1 MPASAPASIKAEV
14 HSVVYHNPDNG
25 YAVVRVRAKDEPGII
40 TVVGCLGQLQPGE
53 FLEMEGEWKTHPKFG
68 RQMEVSNFKQTYPA
82 TENGVVRFLK
92 SSLKG
97 VGEKTAEALVK
108 RFGVAVLDILDTDPD
123 RLREVKTITKKRLA
137 DMVESWRTQREVK
150 SLIVFLH
157 SHEVPPTYAAR
168 IFKLYGAQ
176 SEEKL
181 RANPYELAY
190 LIRGIGFRTAD
201 NMALKLGFAEDA
213 PERIEAALGYALIMQ
228 GERGGHMYCPEE
240 DLLKECSRMLGVDNR
255 DLLEEGLATLERKKR
270 VHIEDLPEQNV
281 TRAVFLMS
289 NYRAEREIAQ
299 RLFGLVSHPTPV
311 SRAGVKQALPKIES
325 ALGFDLSREQRDAV
339 FEACVN
345 KVFII
350 TGGPGTGK
358 TTITRAI
365 VAALT
370 QLKLKVKLAAPT
382 GRAAKRLSEATGE
395 IAQTLHRLLLYSP
408 ENGFYH
414 CEDQK
419 LSAEVLLIDEVS
431 MLDAQLFLAVLRALP
446 VTCRLVLVG
455 DVNQLPSVGAG
466 NVLSD
471 LLNSGK
477 VPKAVLTHIFRQ
489 AQESSIVVNA
499 HRFNAG
505 LFPVQSEKEP
515 PEADFFWVPQDNPM
529 KVQSAIVEMV
539 CERIPQRYGMNPL
552 RDVQVLTPM
561 HKGEVGTS
569 ALNQLLQ
576 ERLNPRRGAELK
588 RGYTLFRP
596 GDRVLQLR
604 NNYDKEVF
612 NGDLGWVHEVDPEE
626 GSLSVDFDGN
636 LVAFDSTELDDL
648 TLAYAVSVHKSQ
660 GCEYPAVVVPVVTQH
675 YVLLM
680 RNLLYTALTRA
691 RRLAVFIGSEKAL
704 AIGLENVTSGA
715 RMTHLAHRIRQIFSS
730 NSLIL

>member
-1 MPASAPASIKAEV
+1 MTASIKAEV
-14 HSVVYHNPDNG
+14 QSVVYHNPDNG
-25 YAVVRVRAKDEPGII
+25 YAVVRVRAKDEPGVV
-40 TVVGCLGQLQPGE
+40 TVVGCLGQLTPGE
-53 FLEMEGEWKTHPKFG
+53 FLEIEGEWKTHPKFG
-68 RQMEVSNFKQTYPA
+68 RQLEAKNFKQTYPA
-82 TENGVVRFLK
+82 TVNGVVRFLK

-97 VGEKTAEALVK
+97 VGEKTAEALVQ

-123 RLREVKTITKKRLA
+123 RLLEIKGITKKRLEG
-137 DMVESWRTQREVK
+137 MVESWRSQREVK

-168 IFKLYGAQ
+168 IFKIFGAQ

-201 NMALKLGFAEDA
+201 NMALKLGFEPDS

-228 GERGGHMYCPEE
+228 GERGGHMFCPAET
-240 DLLKECSRMLGVDNR
+240 LLKQCARMIGVDNT
-255 DLLEEGLATLERKKR
+255 DLLEEGLETLERKKR
-270 VHIEDLPEQNV
+270 VHMENLPELNV
-281 TRAVFLMS
+281 ERAVFLMA

-299 RLFGLVSHPTPV
+299 RLYGLISHPTPV
-311 SRAGVKQALPKIES
+311 SSAAVKRALPKIES
-325 ALGFDLSREQRDAV
+325 ALGFDLSSEQRDAV
-339 FEACVN
+339 FQACVN

-365 VAALT
+365 VAALS

-382 GRAAKRLSEATGE
+382 GRAAKRLSDATGE
-395 IAQTLHRLLLYSP
+395 PAQTLHRLLLYSP
-408 ENGFYH
+408 EHGFYH

-419 LSAEVLLIDEVS
+419 LTAEVLLIDEVS

-446 VTCRLVLVG
+446 VTCRLILVG

-466 NVLSD
+466 NVLAD
-471 LLNSGK
+471 LLHSGR

-505 LFPVQSEKEP
+505 QFPVNSGKEP
-515 PEADFFWVPQDNPM
+515 PEADFYWVPQEDPM
-529 KVQSAIVEMV
+529 RVQHAILETV
-539 CERIPQRYGMNPL
+539 CERIPERYGLDPV

-561 HKGEVGTS
+561 HKGEVGTT

-576 ERLNPRRGAELK
+576 ERLNPRAGRPELK
-588 RGYTLFRP
+588 RGYATFRP

-604 NNYDKEVF
+604 NNYDKDVF
-612 NGDLGWVHEVDPEE
+612 NGDLGWVREVDPEE
-626 GSLSVDFDGN
+626 GTLTVDFDGN
-636 LVAFDSTELDDL
+636 LVAFDATELEDL

-691 RRLAVFIGSEKAL
+691 RKLAVFIGSEKAL
-704 AIGLENVTSGA
+704 DIGLKNVTSGA
-715 RMTHLAHRIRQIFSS
+715 RMTYLAERIRQIFSS
-730 NSLIL
+730 NLLH

>member
-1 MPASAPASIKAEV
+1 MAASIKAEV
-14 HSVVYHNPDNG
+14 QSVVYHNPDNG
-25 YAVVRVRAKDEPGII
+25 YAVARVRAKDEPGII

-53 FLEMEGEWKTHPKFG
+53 FLEIEGEWKNHPKFG
-68 RQMEVSNFKQTYPA
+68 RQLEASSFKQTYPA
-82 TENGVVRFLK
+82 TEHGVVRFLK

-108 RFGVAVLDILDTDPD
+108 EFGVAVLDILDTDPE
-123 RLREVKTITKKRLA
+123 RLRAVRGITKKRL
-137 DMVESWRTQREVK
+137 DGMVESWRSQREVK

-157 SHEVPPTYAAR
+157 SHEVPPTYASR

-181 RANPYELAY
+181 RQNPYELAY

-201 NMALKLGFAEDA
+201 VMALKLGFAFDA
-213 PERIEAALGYALIMQ
+213 PERIEAALGYVLISQ
-228 GERGGHMYCPEE
+228 GDRGGHMFCPEA
-240 DLLKECSRMLGVDNR
+240 DLFRECARMLGIDNLT
-255 DLLEEGLATLERKKR
+255 LLEEGLESLERKKR
-270 VHIEDLPEQNV
+270 VHIEDLPEQGV
-281 TRAVFLMS
+281 ERAVFLMS
-289 NYRAEREIAQ
+289 NYRAEREISQ
-299 RLFGLVSHPTPV
+299 RLFGLVSHPSPV
-311 SRAGVKQALPKIES
+311 SRSKVRQALPKIEA
-325 ALGFDLSREQRDAV
+325 ALGFDLSREQREAV
-339 FEACVN
+339 FEACIN

-395 IAQTLHRLLLYSP
+395 QAQTLHRLLLYSP
-408 ENGFYH
+408 EHGFYH

-419 LSAEVLLIDEVS
+419 LQAEVLLVDEVS
-431 MLDAQLFLAVLRALP
+431 MLDAGLFLALLRALP
-446 VTCRLVLVG
+446 VTCRLILVG

-466 NVLSD
+466 NVLAD
-471 LLNSGK
+471 LINSGK

-489 AQESSIVVNA
+489 AQESAIVINA

-505 LFPVQSEKEP
+505 KFPVASQKEP
-515 PEADFFWVPQDNPM
+515 PEADFFWIPQDNPQ
-529 KVQSAIVEMV
+529 KVQEMILEMV
-539 CERIPQRYGMNPL
+539 CQRIPERYGLNPV

-576 ERLNPRRGAELK
+576 ERLNPARGQELK
-588 RGYTLFRP
+588 RGYATFRP

-626 GSLSVDFDGN
+626 GTLSVDFDGN
-636 LVAFDSTELDDL
+636 LVAFDATEFEDL

-660 GCEYPAVVVPVVTQH
+660 GCEYPAIVVPVVTQH

-704 AIGLENVTSGA
+704 ATGLSNITSGQ
-715 RMTHLAHRIRQIFSS
+715 RMTHLQHRIRHIFTG
-730 NSLIL
+730 NLLG

>member
-1 MPASAPASIKAEV
+1 MAASIKAEV
-14 HSVVYHNPDNG
+14 QSVVYHNPDNG
-25 YAVVRVRAKDEPGII
+25 YAVARVRAKDEPGVI

-68 RQMEVSNFKQTYPA
+68 RQLEVASFKQTYPA
-82 TENGVVRFLK
+82 TEHGVVRFLK

-108 RFGVAVLDILDTDPD
+108 EFGVSVLDILDTDPD
-123 RLREVKTITKKRLA
+123 RLRTVKGITKKRL
-137 DMVESWRTQREVK
+137 DGMVESWRTQREVK

-157 SHEVPPTYAAR
+157 SHEVPPTYASR

-181 RANPYELAY
+181 RQNPYELAY

-201 NMALKLGFAEDA
+201 AMALKLGFAFDA
-213 PERIEAALGYALIMQ
+213 PERIEAALVYVLISQ
-228 GERGGHMYCPEE
+228 GDRGGHMFCPEA
-240 DLLKECSRMLGVDNR
+240 DLFKECARMLGIDNLT
-255 DLLEEGLATLERKKR
+255 LLEEGLESLERKKR
-270 VHIEDLPEQNV
+270 VHMEDLPEQGV

-289 NYRAEREIAQ
+289 SYRAEREISQ
-299 RLFGLVSHPTPV
+299 RLFGLVSHPSPV
-311 SRAGVKQALPKIES
+311 SRSKVQQALPKIEA
-325 ALGFDLSREQRDAV
+325 ALGFDLSREQREAV

-395 IAQTLHRLLLYSP
+395 QAQTLHRLLLYSP
-408 ENGFYH
+408 EHGFYH

-419 LSAEVLLIDEVS
+419 LQAEVLLVDEVS
-431 MLDAQLFLAVLRALP
+431 MLDAGLFLALLRALP
-446 VTCRLVLVG
+446 VTCRLILVG

-466 NVLSD
+466 NVLAD
-471 LLNSGK
+471 LINSGR

-489 AQESSIVVNA
+489 AQESSIVINA

-505 LFPVQSEKEP
+505 KFPVPSEKEP
-515 PEADFFWVPQDNPM
+515 PEADFFWIPQDNPQ
-529 KVQSAIVEMV
+529 KVQEMILEMV
-539 CERIPQRYGMNPL
+539 CQRIPERYGL
-552 RDVQVLTPM
+552 SAVRDVQVLTPM

-576 ERLNPRRGAELK
+576 ERLNPARGRELK
-588 RGYTLFRP
+588 RGYATFRS

-626 GSLSVDFDGN
+626 GTLSVDFDGN
-636 LVAFDSTELDDL
+636 LVAFDATELEDL

-660 GCEYPAVVVPVVTQH
+660 GCEYPAIVVPVVTQH

-704 AIGLENVTSGA
+704 ATGLSNITSGQ
-715 RMTHLAHRIRQIFSS
+715 RMTHLQHRIRHIFVG
-730 NSLIL
+730 NLLN

>member
-1 MPASAPASIKAEV
+1 MAASIKAEV
-14 HSVVYHNPDNG
+14 QSVVYHNPDNG
-25 YAVVRVRAKDEPGII
+25 YAVARVRAKDEPGVI

-53 FLEMEGEWKTHPKFG
+53 FLEIEGEWKNHPKFG
-68 RQMEVSNFKQTYPA
+68 RQLEASSFKQTYPA
-82 TENGVVRFLK
+82 TEHGVVRFLK

-108 RFGVAVLDILDTDPD
+108 EFGVAVLDILDTDPE
-123 RLREVKTITKKRLA
+123 RLRAVRGITKKRL
-137 DMVESWRTQREVK
+137 DGMVESWRSQREVK

-157 SHEVPPTYAAR
+157 SHEVPPTYASR

-181 RANPYELAY
+181 RQNPYELAY

-201 NMALKLGFAEDA
+201 AMALKLGFAFDA
-213 PERIEAALGYALIMQ
+213 PERIEAALAYVLISQ
-228 GERGGHMYCPEE
+228 GERGGHMFCPEA
-240 DLLKECSRMLGVDNR
+240 DLFRECARMLGIDSLT
-255 DLLEEGLATLERKKR
+255 LLEEGLESLERKKR
-270 VHIEDLPEQNV
+270 VHIEDLPEQGV
-281 TRAVFLMS
+281 ERAVFLMT
-289 NYRAEREIAQ
+289 NYRAEREISQ
-299 RLFGLVSHPTPV
+299 RLFGLVSHPSPV
-311 SRAGVKQALPKIES
+311 SRSKVQQALPKIEA
-325 ALGFDLSREQRDAV
+325 ALGFDLSREQREAV
-339 FEACVN
+339 FEACIN

-370 QLKLKVKLAAPT
+370 QLKLKVRLAAPT

-395 IAQTLHRLLLYSP
+395 QAQTLHRLLLYSP
-408 ENGFYH
+408 EHGFYH

-419 LSAEVLLIDEVS
+419 LQAEVLLVDEVS
-431 MLDAQLFLAVLRALP
+431 MLDAGLFLALLRALP
-446 VTCRLVLVG
+446 VTCRLILVG

-466 NVLSD
+466 NVLAD
-471 LLNSGK
+471 LINSGR

-489 AQESSIVVNA
+489 AQESAIVINA

-505 LFPVQSEKEP
+505 KFPVASDKEP
-515 PEADFFWVPQDNPM
+515 PEADFFWIAQDNPQ
-529 KVQSAIVEMV
+529 KVQEMILEMV
-539 CERIPQRYGMNPL
+539 CQRIPERYGLNAV

-576 ERLNPRRGAELK
+576 ERLNPARGRELK
-588 RGYTLFRP
+588 RGYATFRP

-626 GSLSVDFDGN
+626 GTLSVDFDGN
-636 LVAFDSTELDDL
+636 LVAFDATELEDL

-660 GCEYPAVVVPVVTQH
+660 GCEYPAIVVPVVTQH

-704 AIGLENVTSGA
+704 ATGLSNITSGQ
-715 RMTHLAHRIRQIFSS
+715 RMTHLQHRIRHIFAGNLLS
-730 NSLIL
+730 

>member
-1 MPASAPASIKAEV
+1 MAASIKAEV
-14 HSVVYHNPDNG
+14 QSVVYHNPDNG
-25 YAVVRVRAKDEPGII
+25 YAVARVRAKDEPGII

-53 FLEMEGEWKTHPKFG
+53 FLEIEGEWKNHPKFG
-68 RQMEVSNFKQTYPA
+68 RQLEASSFKQTYPA
-82 TENGVVRFLK
+82 TEHGVVRFLK

-108 RFGVAVLDILDTDPD
+108 EFGVAVLDILDTDPE
-123 RLREVKTITKKRLA
+123 RLRAVRGITKKRL
-137 DMVESWRTQREVK
+137 DGMVESWRSQREVK

-157 SHEVPPTYAAR
+157 SHEVPPTYASR

-181 RANPYELAY
+181 RQNPYELAY

-201 NMALKLGFAEDA
+201 VMALKLGFAFDA
-213 PERIEAALGYALIMQ
+213 PERIEAALGYVLISQ
-228 GERGGHMYCPEE
+228 GDRGGHMFCPEA
-240 DLLKECSRMLGVDNR
+240 DLFRECARMLGIDNLT
-255 DLLEEGLATLERKKR
+255 LLEEGLESLERKKR
-270 VHIEDLPEQNV
+270 VHIEDLPEQGV
-281 TRAVFLMS
+281 ERAVFLMS
-289 NYRAEREIAQ
+289 NYRAEREISQ
-299 RLFGLVSHPTPV
+299 RLFGLVSHPSPV
-311 SRAGVKQALPKIES
+311 SRSKVRQALPKIEA
-325 ALGFDLSREQRDAV
+325 ALGFDLSREQREAV
-339 FEACVN
+339 FEACIN

-395 IAQTLHRLLLYSP
+395 QAQTLHRLLLYSP
-408 ENGFYH
+408 EHGFYH

-419 LSAEVLLIDEVS
+419 LQAEVLLVDEVS
-431 MLDAQLFLAVLRALP
+431 MLDAGLFLALLRALP
-446 VTCRLVLVG
+446 VTCRLILVG

-466 NVLSD
+466 NVLAD
-471 LLNSGK
+471 LINSGK

-489 AQESSIVVNA
+489 AQESAIVINA

-505 LFPVQSEKEP
+505 KFPVASDKEP
-515 PEADFFWVPQDNPM
+515 PEADFFWIAQDNPQ
-529 KVQSAIVEMV
+529 KVQEMILEMV
-539 CERIPQRYGMNPL
+539 CQRIPERYGLNPV

-576 ERLNPRRGAELK
+576 ERLNPARGQELK
-588 RGYTLFRP
+588 RGYATFRP

-626 GSLSVDFDGN
+626 GTLSVDFDGN
-636 LVAFDSTELDDL
+636 LVAFDATEFEDL

-660 GCEYPAVVVPVVTQH
+660 GCEYPAIVVPVVTQH

-704 AIGLENVTSGA
+704 ATGLSNITSGQ
-715 RMTHLAHRIRQIFSS
+715 RMTHLQHRIRHIFTG
-730 NSLIL
+730 NLLG

>member
-1 MPASAPASIKAEV
+1 MAASIKAEV
-14 HSVVYHNPDNG
+14 QSVVYHNPDNG
-25 YAVVRVRAKDEPGII
+25 YAVARVRAKDEPGII

-53 FLEMEGEWKTHPKFG
+53 FLEIEGEWKNHPKFG
-68 RQMEVSNFKQTYPA
+68 RQLEASSFKQTYPA
-82 TENGVVRFLK
+82 TEHGVVRFLK

-108 RFGVAVLDILDTDPD
+108 EFGVAVLDILDTDPE
-123 RLREVKTITKKRLA
+123 RLRAVRGITKKRL
-137 DMVESWRTQREVK
+137 DGMVESWRSQREVK

-157 SHEVPPTYAAR
+157 SHEVPPTYASR

-181 RANPYELAY
+181 RQNPYELAY

-201 NMALKLGFAEDA
+201 VMALKLGFAEDA
-213 PERIEAALGYALIMQ
+213 PERIEAALAYVLVSQ
-228 GERGGHMYCPEE
+228 GDRGGHMYCPEA
-240 DLLKECSRMLGVDNR
+240 DLFRDCARMLGIDNMT
-255 DLLEEGLATLERKKR
+255 LLEDGLEALERKKR
-270 VHIEDLPEQNV
+270 VHIEDLPEQGV
-281 TRAVFLMS
+281 TRAVFLMTS
-289 NYRAEREIAQ
+289 YRAEREISQ
-299 RLFGLVSHPTPV
+299 RLFGLVSHPSPV
-311 SRAGVKQALPKIES
+311 SRSKVQQALPKIES
-325 ALGFDLSREQRDAV
+325 ALGFDLSREQREAV

-395 IAQTLHRLLLYSP
+395 QAQTLHRLLLYSP
-408 ENGFYH
+408 EHGFYH

-419 LSAEVLLIDEVS
+419 LTAEVLLVDEVS
-431 MLDAQLFLAVLRALP
+431 MLDAGLFLALLRALP
-446 VTCRLVLVG
+446 VTCRLILVG

-466 NVLSD
+466 NVLAD
-471 LLNSGK
+471 LIGSGNI
-477 VPKAVLTHIFRQ
+477 PKAVLTHIFRQ
-489 AQESSIVVNA
+489 AQESSIVINA

-505 LFPVQSEKEP
+505 KFPVPSEKEP
-515 PEADFFWVPQDNPM
+515 PEADFFWIPQDNPQ
-529 KVQSAIVEMV
+529 KVQEMILEMV
-539 CERIPQRYGMNPL
+539 CQRIPERYSLNPL

-576 ERLNPRRGAELK
+576 ERLNPSRNLELK
-588 RGYTLFRP
+588 RGYATFRP

-604 NNYDKEVF
+604 NNYDKDVF
-612 NGDLGWVHEVDPEE
+612 NGDLGWVHAVDLEE
-626 GSLSVDFDGN
+626 GSLTVDFDGN
-636 LVAFDSTELDDL
+636 LVPIDATELEDL

-660 GCEYPAVVVPVVTQH
+660 GCEYPAIVVPVVTQH

-704 AIGLENVTSGA
+704 ATGLSNITSGQ
-715 RMTHLAHRIRQIFSS
+715 RMTHLKHRIRHIFTG
-730 NSLIL
+730 NILG

>member
-1 MPASAPASIKAEV
+1 MAASIKAEV
-14 HSVVYHNPDNG
+14 QSVVYHNPDNG
-25 YAVVRVRAKDEPGII
+25 YAVARVRAKDEPGII

-68 RQMEVSNFKQTYPA
+68 RQLEVSSFKQTYPA
-82 TENGVVRFLK
+82 TEHGVVRFLK

-108 RFGVAVLDILDTDPD
+108 EFGVAVLDILDTDPE
-123 RLREVKTITKKRLA
+123 RLRKVRGITKKRLEG
-137 DMVESWRTQREVK
+137 MVESWRTQREVK

-157 SHEVPPTYAAR
+157 SHEVPPTYASR

-181 RANPYELAY
+181 RQNPYELAY

-201 NMALKLGFAEDA
+201 AMALKLGFAFDA
-213 PERIEAALGYALIMQ
+213 PERIEAALGYVLISQ
-228 GERGGHMYCPEE
+228 GDRGGHMFCPEA
-240 DLLKECSRMLGVDNR
+240 DLFKECARMLGIDNLT
-255 DLLEEGLATLERKKR
+255 LLEEGLESLERKKR
-270 VHIEDLPEQNV
+270 VHIEDLPEQGV
-281 TRAVFLMS
+281 ERAVFLMS
-289 NYRAEREIAQ
+289 SYRAEREISQ
-299 RLFGLVSHPTPV
+299 RLFGLVSHPSPV
-311 SRAGVKQALPKIES
+311 SRSKVQQALPKIEA
-325 ALGFDLSREQRDAV
+325 ALGFDLSREQREAV
-339 FEACVN
+339 FEACIN

-395 IAQTLHRLLLYSP
+395 QAQTLHRLLLYSP
-408 ENGFYH
+408 EHGFYH

-419 LSAEVLLIDEVS
+419 LQAEVLLVDEVS
-431 MLDAQLFLAVLRALP
+431 MLDAGLFLALLRALP
-446 VTCRLVLVG
+446 VTCRLILVG

-466 NVLSD
+466 NVLAD
-471 LLNSGK
+471 LINSGK

-489 AQESSIVVNA
+489 AQESAIVINA

-505 LFPVQSEKEP
+505 KFPVASEKDP
-515 PEADFFWVPQDNPM
+515 PEADFFWIPQDNPQ
-529 KVQSAIVEMV
+529 KVQEMILEMV
-539 CERIPQRYGMNPL
+539 CQRIPERYGLNPV

-576 ERLNPRRGAELK
+576 ERLNPQRGLELK
-588 RGYTLFRP
+588 RGYATFRP

-612 NGDLGWVHEVDPEE
+612 NGDLGWVYEVDPEE
-626 GSLSVDFDGN
+626 GTLSVDFDGN
-636 LVAFDSTELDDL
+636 LVAFDATELEDL

-660 GCEYPAVVVPVVTQH
+660 GCEYPAIVVPVVTQH

-704 AIGLENVTSGA
+704 ATGLSNITSGQ
-715 RMTHLAHRIRQIFSS
+715 RMTHLQHRIRHIFSG
-730 NSLIL
+730 NLLG

>member
-1 MPASAPASIKAEV
+1 MAASIKAEV
-14 HSVVYHNPDNG
+14 QSVVYHNPDNG
-25 YAVVRVRAKDEPGII
+25 YAVARVRAKDEPGII

-53 FLEMEGEWKTHPKFG
+53 FLEIEGEWKNHPKFG
-68 RQMEVSNFKQTYPA
+68 RQLEASSFKQTYPA
-82 TENGVVRFLK
+82 TEHGVVRFLK

-108 RFGVAVLDILDTDPD
+108 EFGVAVLDILDTDPE
-123 RLREVKTITKKRLA
+123 RLRAVRGITKKRL
-137 DMVESWRTQREVK
+137 DGMVESWRSQREVK

-157 SHEVPPTYAAR
+157 SHEVPPTYASR

-181 RANPYELAY
+181 RQNPYELAY

-201 NMALKLGFAEDA
+201 VMALKLGFAFDA
-213 PERIEAALGYALIMQ
+213 PERIEAALGYVLISQ
-228 GERGGHMYCPEE
+228 GDRGGHMFCPEA
-240 DLLKECSRMLGVDNR
+240 DLFRECARMLGIDNLT
-255 DLLEEGLATLERKKR
+255 LLEEGLESLERKKR
-270 VHIEDLPEQNV
+270 VHIEDLPEQGV
-281 TRAVFLMS
+281 ERAVFLMS
-289 NYRAEREIAQ
+289 NYRAEREISQ
-299 RLFGLVSHPTPV
+299 RLFGLVSHPSPV
-311 SRAGVKQALPKIES
+311 SRSKVRQALPKIEA
-325 ALGFDLSREQRDAV
+325 ALGFDLSREQREAV
-339 FEACVN
+339 FEACIN

-395 IAQTLHRLLLYSP
+395 QAQTLHRLLLYSP
-408 ENGFYH
+408 EHGFYH

-419 LSAEVLLIDEVS
+419 LHAEVLLVDEVS
-431 MLDAQLFLAVLRALP
+431 MLDAGLFLALLRALP
-446 VTCRLVLVG
+446 VTCRLILVG

-466 NVLSD
+466 NVLAD
-471 LLNSGK
+471 LLGSGR

-489 AQESSIVVNA
+489 AQESAIVINA

-505 LFPVQSEKEP
+505 KFPVASDKEP
-515 PEADFFWVPQDNPM
+515 PEADFFWIAQDNPQ
-529 KVQSAIVEMV
+529 KVQEMILEMV
-539 CERIPQRYGMNPL
+539 CQRIPERYGLNPV

-576 ERLNPRRGAELK
+576 ERLNPARGQELK
-588 RGYTLFRP
+588 RGYATFRP

-626 GSLSVDFDGN
+626 GTLSVDFDGN
-636 LVAFDSTELDDL
+636 LVAFDATEFEDL

-660 GCEYPAVVVPVVTQH
+660 GCEYPAIVVPVVTQH

-704 AIGLENVTSGA
+704 ATGLSNITSGQ
-715 RMTHLAHRIRQIFSS
+715 RMTHLQHRIRHIFTG
-730 NSLIL
+730 NLLG

>member
-1 MPASAPASIKAEV
+1 MAASIKAEV
-14 HSVVYHNPDNG
+14 QSVVYHNPDNG
-25 YAVVRVRAKDEPGII
+25 YAVARVRAKDEPGII

-53 FLEMEGEWKTHPKFG
+53 FLEIEGEWKNHPKFG
-68 RQMEVSNFKQTYPA
+68 RQLEASSFKQTYPA
-82 TENGVVRFLK
+82 TEHGVVRFLK

-108 RFGVAVLDILDTDPD
+108 EFGVAVLDILDTDPE
-123 RLREVKTITKKRLA
+123 RLRAVRGITKKRL
-137 DMVESWRTQREVK
+137 DGMVESWRSQREVK

-157 SHEVPPTYAAR
+157 SHEVPPTYASR

-181 RANPYELAY
+181 RQNPYELAY

-201 NMALKLGFAEDA
+201 AMALKLGFAEDA
-213 PERIEAALGYALIMQ
+213 PERIEAALAYVLVSQ
-228 GERGGHMYCPEE
+228 GDRGGHMYCPEA
-240 DLLKECSRMLGVDNR
+240 DLFRDCARMLGIDNMT
-255 DLLEEGLATLERKKR
+255 LLEDGLEALERKKR
-270 VHIEDLPEQNV
+270 VHIEDLPEQGV
-281 TRAVFLMS
+281 TRAVFLMTS
-289 NYRAEREIAQ
+289 YRAEREISQ
-299 RLFGLVSHPTPV
+299 RLFGLVSHPSPV
-311 SRAGVKQALPKIES
+311 SRSKVQQALPKIES
-325 ALGFDLSREQRDAV
+325 ALGFDLSREQREAV

-395 IAQTLHRLLLYSP
+395 QAQTLHRLLLYSP
-408 ENGFYH
+408 EHGFYH

-419 LSAEVLLIDEVS
+419 LTAEVLLVDEVS
-431 MLDAQLFLAVLRALP
+431 MLDAGLFLALLRALP
-446 VTCRLVLVG
+446 VTCRLILVG

-466 NVLSD
+466 NVLAD
-471 LLNSGK
+471 LIGSGNI
-477 VPKAVLTHIFRQ
+477 PKAVLTHIFRQ
-489 AQESSIVVNA
+489 AQESSIVINA

-505 LFPVQSEKEP
+505 KFPVPSEKEP
-515 PEADFFWVPQDNPM
+515 PEADFFWIPQDNPQ
-529 KVQSAIVEMV
+529 KVQEMILEMV
-539 CERIPQRYGMNPL
+539 CQRIPERYSLNPL

-576 ERLNPRRGAELK
+576 ERLNPSRNLELK
-588 RGYTLFRP
+588 RGYATFRP

-604 NNYDKEVF
+604 NNYDKDVF
-612 NGDLGWVHEVDPEE
+612 NGDLGWVHAVDLEE
-626 GSLSVDFDGN
+626 GSLTVDFDGN
-636 LVAFDSTELDDL
+636 LVPIDATELEDL

-660 GCEYPAVVVPVVTQH
+660 GCEYPAIVVPVVTQH

-704 AIGLENVTSGA
+704 ATGLSNITSGQ
-715 RMTHLAHRIRQIFSS
+715 RMTHLKHRIRHIFTG
-730 NSLIL
+730 NILG

>member
-1 MPASAPASIKAEV
+1 VPAVIKAEV
-14 HSVVYHNPDNG
+14 QSVVYHNPDNG
-25 YAVVRVRAKDEPGII
+25 YAVVRVRAKDEPGIV
-40 TVVGCLGQLQPGE
+40 TVVGCLGQLTPGE
-53 FLEMEGEWKTHPKFG
+53 FLEITGEWKTHPKFG
-68 RQMEVSNFKQTYPA
+68 RQMEASSFKQTYPA
-82 TENGVVRFLK
+82 TEHGVVRFLK

-97 VGEKTAEALVK
+97 VGDKTAEALVK
-108 RFGVAVLDILDTDPD
+108 EFGVAVLDILDSDPD
-123 RLREVKTITKKRLA
+123 RLRKVKGVTKKRLEG
-137 DMVESWRTQREVK
+137 MLESWRTQREVK

-168 IFKLYGAQ
+168 IFKIFGAQ

-181 RANPYELAY
+181 RENPYELAY

-201 NMALKLGFAEDA
+201 NMALKLGFASDA
-213 PERIEAALGYALIMQ
+213 PQRIEAALGYVLITQ
-228 GERGGHMYCPEE
+228 GERGGHLFYPAE
-240 DLLKECSRMLGVDNR
+240 DLLRECGRMLGIDNR
-255 DLLEEGLATLERKKR
+255 ELLEEGLEALERKKR
-270 VHIEDLPEQNV
+270 IHVEDLPEQGV
-281 TRAVFLMS
+281 VRAVFLMAS
-289 NYRAEREIAQ
+289 YRAEREIAQ

-311 SRAGVKQALPKIES
+311 SRAAVKQALPAIES

-370 QLKLKVKLAAPT
+370 RLKLKVKLAAPT

-395 IAQTLHRLLLYSP
+395 QAQTLHRLLLYSP
-408 ENGFYH
+408 EHGFYH

-419 LSAEVLLIDEVS
+419 LQAEVLVVDEVS

-446 VTCRLVLVG
+446 ATCRLILVG

-466 NVLSD
+466 NVLAD
-471 LLNSGK
+471 LIGSGRI
-477 VPKAVLTHIFRQ
+477 PKAVLSHIFRQ

-505 LFPVQSEKEP
+505 QFPVASTKEP
-515 PEADFFWVPQDNPM
+515 PEADFFWVPQEQPL
-529 KVQSAIVEMV
+529 KVQQAIVEMV
-539 CERIPQRYGMNPL
+539 CQRIPERYGLNPM

-576 ERLNPRRGAELK
+576 ERLNPRRGPEIK
-588 RGYTLFRP
+588 RGYCVFRP

-612 NGDLGWVHEVDPEE
+612 NGDLGWVDEVDQEE
-626 GSLSVDFDGN
+626 GALTVDFDGN
-636 LVAFDSTELDDL
+636 LVAFDSTELEDL

-691 RRLAVFIGSEKAL
+691 RKLAVFIGSEKAL

-715 RMTHLAHRIRQIFSS
+715 RMTHLRHRVRAIFEGG
-730 NSLIL
+730 LLA

>member
-1 MPASAPASIKAEV
+1 MAASIKAEV
-14 HSVVYHNPDNG
+14 QSVVYHNPDNG
-25 YAVVRVRAKDEPGII
+25 YAVARVRAKDEPGVI

-53 FLEMEGEWKTHPKFG
+53 FLEIEGEWKNHPKFG
-68 RQMEVSNFKQTYPA
+68 RQLEASSFKQTYPA
-82 TENGVVRFLK
+82 TEHGVVRFLK

-108 RFGVAVLDILDTDPD
+108 EFGVAVLDILDTDPE
-123 RLREVKTITKKRLA
+123 RLRAVRGITKKRL
-137 DMVESWRTQREVK
+137 DGMVESWRSQREVK

-157 SHEVPPTYAAR
+157 SHEVPPTYASR

-181 RANPYELAY
+181 RQNPYELAY

-201 NMALKLGFAEDA
+201 AMALKLGFAFDA
-213 PERIEAALGYALIMQ
+213 PERIEAALAYVLISQ
-228 GERGGHMYCPEE
+228 GDRGGHMFCPEA
-240 DLLKECSRMLGVDNR
+240 DLFRECARMLGIDSLT
-255 DLLEEGLATLERKKR
+255 LLEEGLEALERKKR
-270 VHIEDLPEQNV
+270 VHIEDLPEQGV
-281 TRAVFLMS
+281 ERAVFLMT
-289 NYRAEREIAQ
+289 NYRAEREISQ
-299 RLFGLVSHPTPV
+299 RLFGLVSHPSPV
-311 SRAGVKQALPKIES
+311 SRSKVQQALPKIEA
-325 ALGFDLSREQRDAV
+325 ALGFDLSREQREAV
-339 FEACVN
+339 FEACIN

-370 QLKLKVKLAAPT
+370 QLKLKVRLAAPT

-395 IAQTLHRLLLYSP
+395 QAQTLHRLLLYSP
-408 ENGFYH
+408 EHGFYH

-419 LSAEVLLIDEVS
+419 LSAEVLLVDEVS
-431 MLDAQLFLAVLRALP
+431 MLDAGLFLALLRALP
-446 VTCRLVLVG
+446 VTCRLILVG

-466 NVLSD
+466 NVLAD
-471 LLNSGK
+471 LINSGK

-489 AQESSIVVNA
+489 AQESAIVINA

-505 LFPVQSEKEP
+505 KFPVASDKEP
-515 PEADFFWVPQDNPM
+515 PEADFFWIAQDNPQ
-529 KVQSAIVEMV
+529 KVQEMILEMV
-539 CERIPQRYGMNPL
+539 CQRIPERYGLNAV

-576 ERLNPRRGAELK
+576 ERLNPARGRELK
-588 RGYTLFRP
+588 RGYATFRP

-626 GSLSVDFDGN
+626 GTLSVDFDGN
-636 LVAFDSTELDDL
+636 LVAFDATELEDL

-660 GCEYPAVVVPVVTQH
+660 GCEYPAIVVPVVTQH

-704 AIGLENVTSGA
+704 ATGLSNITSGQ
-715 RMTHLAHRIRQIFSS
+715 RMTHLQHRIRHIFAG
-730 NSLIL
+730 NLLG

>member
-1 MPASAPASIKAEV
+1 MAASIKAEV
-14 HSVVYHNPDNG
+14 QSVVYHNPDNG
-25 YAVVRVRAKDEPGII
+25 YAVARVRAKDEPGII

-53 FLEMEGEWKTHPKFG
+53 FLEIEGEWKNHPKFG
-68 RQMEVSNFKQTYPA
+68 RQLEASSFKQTYPA
-82 TENGVVRFLK
+82 TEHGVVRFLK

-108 RFGVAVLDILDTDPD
+108 EFGVAVLDILDTDPE
-123 RLREVKTITKKRLA
+123 RLRAVRGITQKRLEG
-137 DMVESWRTQREVK
+137 MVESWRSQREVK

-157 SHEVPPTYAAR
+157 SHEVPPTYASR

-181 RANPYELAY
+181 RQNPYELAY

-201 NMALKLGFAEDA
+201 AMALKLGFAEDA
-213 PERIEAALGYALIMQ
+213 PERIEAALAYVLVSQ
-228 GERGGHMYCPEE
+228 GDRGGHMYCPEA
-240 DLLKECSRMLGVDNR
+240 DLFRDCARMLGIDNMT
-255 DLLEEGLATLERKKR
+255 LLEEGLEALERKKR
-270 VHIEDLPEQNV
+270 VHIEDLPEQGV
-281 TRAVFLMS
+281 TRAVFLMTS
-289 NYRAEREIAQ
+289 YRAEREISQ
-299 RLFGLVSHPTPV
+299 RLFGLVSHPSPV
-311 SRAGVKQALPKIES
+311 SRSKVQQALPKIES
-325 ALGFDLSREQRDAV
+325 ALGFDLSREQREAV

-395 IAQTLHRLLLYSP
+395 QAQTLHRLLLYSP

-419 LSAEVLLIDEVS
+419 LTAEVLLVDEVS
-431 MLDAQLFLAVLRALP
+431 MLDAGLFLALLRALP
-446 VTCRLVLVG
+446 VTCRLILVG

-466 NVLSD
+466 NVLAD
-471 LLNSGK
+471 LIGSGNI
-477 VPKAVLTHIFRQ
+477 PKAVLTHIFRQ
-489 AQESSIVVNA
+489 AQESSIVINA

-505 LFPVQSEKEP
+505 KFPVPSEKEP
-515 PEADFFWVPQDNPM
+515 PEADFFWIPQDNPQ
-529 KVQSAIVEMV
+529 KVQEMILEMV
-539 CERIPQRYGMNPL
+539 CQRIPERYGLNPL

-576 ERLNPRRGAELK
+576 ERLNPSRNMELK
-588 RGYTLFRP
+588 RGYATFRP

-604 NNYDKEVF
+604 NNYDKDVF
-612 NGDLGWVHEVDPEE
+612 NGDLGWVHDVDLEE
-626 GSLSVDFDGN
+626 GSLTVDFDGN
-636 LVAFDSTELDDL
+636 LVPIDATELEDL

-660 GCEYPAVVVPVVTQH
+660 GCEYPAIVVPVVTQH

-704 AIGLENVTSGA
+704 ATGLSNITSGQ
-715 RMTHLAHRIRQIFSS
+715 RMTHLKHRIRHIF
-730 NSLIL
+730 NGNLLG

>member
-1 MPASAPASIKAEV
+1 MSASIKAEV

-25 YAVVRVRAKDEPGII
+25 YAVVRVRAKDEPGIL
-40 TVVGCLGQLQPGE
+40 TVVGCLGQVQPGE
-53 FLEMEGEWKTHPKFG
+53 FLEIEGEWKTHPKFG
-68 RQMEVSNFKQTYPA
+68 RQMEATSFKQTYPA
-82 TENGVVRFLK
+82 TANGVVRFLK

-97 VGEKTAEALVK
+97 VGEKTAEALVNH
-108 RFGVAVLDILDTDPD
+108 FGVAVLDILDTDPD
-123 RLREVKTITKKRLA
+123 RLRKVKGITKKRLEG
-137 DMVESWRTQREVK
+137 MVESWRSQREVK

-157 SHEVPPTYAAR
+157 SHDVPPTYASR

-190 LIRGIGFRTAD
+190 LIRGVGFRTAD
-201 NMALKLGFAEDA
+201 NMALKLGFEPDA
-213 PERIEAALGYALIMQ
+213 PERVEAALGYVLIMQ
-228 GERGGHMYCPEE
+228 GERGGHMFCPEE
-240 DLLKECSRMLGVDNR
+240 ALFKECARMLGVDNR
-255 DLLEEGLATLERKKR
+255 TLLEEGLEALERKKR
-270 VHIEDLPEQNV
+270 VHVEDLPEQNV
-281 TRAVFLMS
+281 TRAVFLMT

-299 RLFGLVSHPTPV
+299 RLFGLVSHPAPV

-395 IAQTLHRLLLYSP
+395 PAQTLHRLLLYSP
-408 ENGFYH
+408 EHGFYH

-419 LSAEVLLIDEVS
+419 LSAEVLLVDEVS
-431 MLDAQLFLAVLRALP
+431 MLDAGLFLAVLRALP
-446 VTCRLVLVG
+446 VTCRLILVG

-466 NVLSD
+466 NVLAD
-471 LLNSGK
+471 LINSGK

-505 LFPVQSEKEP
+505 QFPIQSPKEP
-515 PEADFFWVPQDNPM
+515 PEADFFWVAQEQPL
-529 KVQSAIVEMV
+529 KVQQAILDMV
-539 CERIPQRYGMNPL
+539 CERIPERYGLNPM

-576 ERLNPRRGAELK
+576 ERLNPKRGLELK
-588 RGYTLFRP
+588 RGYATFRP

-604 NNYDKEVF
+604 NNYDKDVF

-626 GSLSVDFDGN
+626 GTLSVDFDGN
-636 LVAFDSTELDDL
+636 LVAFDATELEDL

-660 GCEYPAVVVPVVTQH
+660 GCEYPAIVVPVVTQH

-691 RRLAVFIGSEKAL
+691 RKLAVFIGSEKAL

-715 RMTHLAHRIRQIFSS
+715 RMTHLQHRIRQIFTG
-730 NSLIL
+730 NLLG

>member
-1 MPASAPASIKAEV
+1 MAASIKAEV
-14 HSVVYHNPDNG
+14 QSVVYHNPENG
-25 YAVVRVRAKDEPGII
+25 YAVARVRAKDEPGVI

-53 FLEMEGEWKTHPKFG
+53 FLEIEGEWKNHPKFG
-68 RQMEVSNFKQTYPA
+68 RQLEASSFKQTYPA
-82 TENGVVRFLK
+82 TEHGVVRFLK

-108 RFGVAVLDILDTDPD
+108 EFGVAVLDILDTDPE
-123 RLREVKTITKKRLA
+123 RLRAVRGITKKRL
-137 DMVESWRTQREVK
+137 DGMVESWRSQREVK

-157 SHEVPPTYAAR
+157 SHEVPPTYASR

-181 RANPYELAY
+181 RQNPYELAY

-201 NMALKLGFAEDA
+201 VMALKLGFAFDA
-213 PERIEAALGYALIMQ
+213 PERIEAALGYVLISQ
-228 GERGGHMYCPEE
+228 GDRGGHMYCPEA
-240 DLLKECSRMLGVDNR
+240 DLFRECARMLGIDNLT
-255 DLLEEGLATLERKKR
+255 LLEDGLESLERKKR
-270 VHIEDLPEQNV
+270 VHIEDLPEQGV

-289 NYRAEREIAQ
+289 SYRAEREIAQ
-299 RLFGLVSHPTPV
+299 RLFGLVSHPSPV
-311 SRAGVKQALPKIES
+311 SRSKVQQALPKIES
-325 ALGFDLSREQRDAV
+325 ALGFDLSREQREAV
-339 FEACVN
+339 FEACIN

-395 IAQTLHRLLLYSP
+395 PAQTLHRLLLYSP
-408 ENGFYH
+408 EHGFYH

-419 LSAEVLLIDEVS
+419 LAAEVLLVDEVS
-431 MLDAQLFLAVLRALP
+431 MLDAGLFLALLRALP
-446 VTCRLVLVG
+446 VTCRLILVG

-466 NVLSD
+466 NVLAD
-471 LLNSGK
+471 LIGSGK

-489 AQESSIVVNA
+489 AQESSIVINA

-505 LFPVQSEKEP
+505 KFPVPSDKEP
-515 PEADFFWVPQDNPM
+515 PEADFFWIPQDNPL
-529 KVQSAIVEMV
+529 KVQEMILEMV
-539 CERIPQRYGMNPL
+539 CQRIPERYGLNPV

-576 ERLNPRRGAELK
+576 ERLNPQRGPELK
-588 RGYTLFRP
+588 RGYATFRP

-626 GSLSVDFDGN
+626 GTLSVDFDGN
-636 LVAFDSTELDDL
+636 LVPFDATELEDL

-660 GCEYPAVVVPVVTQH
+660 GCEYPAIVVPVVTQH

-691 RRLAVFIGSEKAL
+691 RRLAVFVGSEKAL
-704 AIGLENVTSGA
+704 ATGLSNITSGQ
-715 RMTHLAHRIRQIFSS
+715 RMTHLLHRIRHIFTG
-730 NSLIL
+730 NILG

>member
-1 MPASAPASIKAEV
+1 MSASIKAEV
-14 HSVVYHNPDNG
+14 HSVVYHNPENG
-25 YAVVRVRAKDEPGII
+25 YAVARVRAKNEPGII

-53 FLEMEGEWKTHPKFG
+53 FLEIEGEWKNHPKFG
-68 RQMEVSNFKQTYPA
+68 RQLEATSFKQTYPA
-82 TENGVVRFLK
+82 TEHGVVRFLK

-108 RFGVAVLDILDTDPD
+108 EFGVAVLDILDTDPE
-123 RLREVKTITKKRLA
+123 RLRKVRGITQKKLEG
-137 DMVESWRTQREVK
+137 MVDSWRTQREVK

-157 SHEVPPTYAAR
+157 SHEVPPTYASR
-168 IFKLYGAQ
+168 IFKLYGAE

-181 RANPYELAY
+181 RQNPYELAY

-201 NMALKLGFAEDA
+201 TMALKLGFAEDA
-213 PERIEAALGYALIMQ
+213 PERVEAALGYVLISQ
-228 GERGGHMYCPEE
+228 GDRGGHMFCPQEQ
-240 DLLKECSRMLGVDNR
+240 LFKECARMLGIDNLT
-255 DLLEEGLATLERKKR
+255 LLEEGLESLERKKR
-270 VHIEDLPEQNV
+270 VHIEDLPEQGV

-289 NYRAEREIAQ
+289 NYRAEREISQ
-299 RLFGLVSHPTPV
+299 RLFGLVSHPAPV
-311 SRAGVKQALPKIES
+311 SRAEVNRALPKIEA
-325 ALGFDLSREQRDAV
+325 ALGFDLSREQREAV
-339 FEACVN
+339 FEACIN

-395 IAQTLHRLLLYSP
+395 PAQTLHRLLLYSP
-408 ENGFYH
+408 EHGFYH

-419 LSAEVLLIDEVS
+419 LQAEVLLVDEVS
-431 MLDAQLFLAVLRALP
+431 MLDAGLFLALLRALP
-446 VTCRLVLVG
+446 VTCRLILVG

-466 NVLSD
+466 NVLAD
-471 LLNSGK
+471 LINSGK

-505 LFPVQSEKEP
+505 KFPVASEKEP
-515 PEADFFWVPQDNPM
+515 PEADFFWIPQDNPV
-529 KVQSAIVEMV
+529 KVQEMILEMV
-539 CERIPQRYGMNPL
+539 CLRIPERYGLNPL

-569 ALNQLLQ
+569 ALNTLLQ
-576 ERLNPRRGAELK
+576 ERLNPRRGLELK
-588 RGYTLFRP
+588 RGYATFRP

-604 NNYDKEVF
+604 NNYDKDVF

-636 LVAFDSTELDDL
+636 LVAFDATELEDL

-660 GCEYPAVVVPVVTQH
+660 GCEYPAIVVPVVTQH

-691 RRLAVFIGSEKAL
+691 RSLAVFIGSEKAL
-704 AIGLENVTSGA
+704 TMGLSNITSGQ
-715 RMTHLAHRIRQIFSS
+715 RMTHLQHRIRHIFTG
-730 NSLIL
+730 NPVG

>member
-1 MPASAPASIKAEV
+1 MPASIKAEV

-25 YAVVRVRAKDEPGII
+25 YAVARVRAKDEPGII

-53 FLEMEGEWKTHPKFG
+53 FLEISGEWKNHPKFG
-68 RQMEVSNFKQTYPA
+68 RQMEVSSFKQTYPA
-82 TENGVVRFLK
+82 TEHGVVRFLK

-97 VGEKTAEALVK
+97 VGEKTAEMLVK
-108 RFGVAVLDILDTDPD
+108 QFGVAVLDILDTDPE
-123 RLREVKTITKKRLA
+123 RLLKVRGITKKRL
-137 DMVESWRTQREVK
+137 DGMLESWRTQREVK

-157 SHEVPPTYAAR
+157 SHEVPPTYASR

-201 NMALKLGFAEDA
+201 TMALKLGFAPDA
-213 PERIEAALGYALIMQ
+213 PERIEAALAYVLISQ
-228 GERGGHMYCPEE
+228 GDRGGHMFCPQEA
-240 DLLKECSRMLGVDNR
+240 LLKECSRMLGVDEPL
-255 DLLEEGLATLERKKR
+255 LLEEGLAALERKKR
-270 VHIEDLPEQNV
+270 VHIEDLPEQGV
-281 TRAVFLMS
+281 ERAVFLMA
-289 NYRAEREIAQ
+289 NYRAEREISQ
-299 RLFGLVSHPTPV
+299 RLFGLVSHPSPV
-311 SRAGVKQALPKIES
+311 SRAEVKRALPKIEA
-325 ALGFDLSREQRDAV
+325 ALGFDLSREQREAV

-395 IAQTLHRLLLYSP
+395 QAQTLHRLLLYSP
-408 ENGFYH
+408 EHGFYH

-419 LSAEVLLIDEVS
+419 LSAEVLLVDEVS
-431 MLDAQLFLAVLRALP
+431 MLDATLFLAVLRALP
-446 VTCRLVLVG
+446 ATCRLILVG

-466 NVLSD
+466 NVLAD
-471 LLNSGK
+471 LIESGK

-505 LFPVQSEKEP
+505 QFPVPSPKEP
-515 PEADFFWVPQDNPM
+515 PDADFFWIPQDNPI
-529 KVQSAIVEMV
+529 KVQEMILEMV
-539 CERIPQRYGMNPL
+539 CQRIPERYGLNPM

-576 ERLNPRRGAELK
+576 ERLNPKRGLELK
-588 RGYTLFRP
+588 RGYATFRP

-612 NGDLGWVHEVDPEE
+612 NGDLGWVHEVDPEA
-626 GSLSVDFDGN
+626 GTLSVDFDGN
-636 LVAFDSTELDDL
+636 LVGFDSTELEDL

-660 GCEYPAVVVPVVTQH
+660 GCEYPAIVVPVVTQH

-691 RRLAVFIGSEKAL
+691 RKLAVFIGSEKAL
-704 AIGLENVTSGA
+704 NIGLANTTSGQ
-715 RMTHLAHRIRQIFSS
+715 RMTHLKHRIRQIFAG
-730 NSLIL
+730 NILG

>member
-1 MPASAPASIKAEV
+1 MPASIKAEV
-14 HSVVYHNPDNG
+14 QSVVYHNPENG
-25 YAVVRVRAKDEPGII
+25 YAVARVRAKNEPGII

-53 FLEMEGEWKTHPKFG
+53 FLEMEGEWKNHPKFG
-68 RQMEVSNFKQTYPA
+68 RQLEVSSFKQTYPA
-82 TENGVVRFLK
+82 TEHGVVRFLK

-108 RFGVAVLDILDTDPD
+108 QFGVAVLDILDTDPD
-123 RLREVKTITKKRLA
+123 RLLKLKVITKKKLEG
-137 DMVESWRTQREVK
+137 MVESWRTQREIK

-157 SHEVPPTYAAR
+157 SHEVPPTYASR

-201 NMALKLGFAEDA
+201 TMALKLGFAEDA
-213 PERIEAALGYALIMQ
+213 PERVEAALGYVLISQ
-228 GERGGHMYCPEE
+228 GDRGGHMFCPEE
-240 DLLKECSRMLGVDNR
+240 QLFKECSRMLGLDNVT
-255 DLLEEGLATLERKKR
+255 LLEEGLESLERKKR
-270 VHIEDLPEQNV
+270 VHIEDLPEQGV

-289 NYRAEREIAQ
+289 SYRAEREISQ
-299 RLFGLVSHPTPV
+299 RLFGLVSHPSPV
-311 SRAGVKQALPKIES
+311 SRSKVQQALPKIEA
-325 ALGFDLSREQRDAV
+325 ALGFDLSREQREAV

-370 QLKLKVKLAAPT
+370 QLKLKVRLAAPT

-395 IAQTLHRLLLYSP
+395 PAQTLHRLLLYSP
-408 ENGFYH
+408 EHGFYH

-419 LSAEVLLIDEVS
+419 LQAEVLLVDEVS
-431 MLDAQLFLAVLRALP
+431 MLDAGLFLALLRALP
-446 VTCRLVLVG
+446 VTCRLILVG

-466 NVLSD
+466 NVLAD
-471 LLNSGK
+471 LINSGD

-505 LFPVQSEKEP
+505 KFPVASDKEP
-515 PEADFFWVPQDNPM
+515 PEADFFWIPQDNPI
-529 KVQSAIVEMV
+529 KVQEMILEMV
-539 CERIPQRYGMNPL
+539 CQRIPERYGLNPL

-569 ALNQLLQ
+569 ALNNLLQ
-576 ERLNPRRGAELK
+576 ERLNPKRGLELK
-588 RGYTLFRP
+588 RGYATFRP

-604 NNYDKEVF
+604 NNYDKDVF

-636 LVAFDSTELDDL
+636 LVAFDATELEDL

-660 GCEYPAVVVPVVTQH
+660 GCEYPAIVVPVVTQH

-691 RRLAVFIGSEKAL
+691 RSLAVFIGSEKAL
-704 AIGLENVTSGA
+704 TMGLSNITSGQ
-715 RMTHLAHRIRQIFSS
+715 RMTHLQHRIRHIFKG
-730 NSLIL
+730 NLLG

>member
-1 MPASAPASIKAEV
+1 MAASIKAEV
-14 HSVVYHNPDNG
+14 QSVVYHNPDNG
-25 YAVVRVRAKDEPGII
+25 YAVARVRAKDEPGII

-53 FLEMEGEWKTHPKFG
+53 FLEIEGEWKNHPKFG
-68 RQMEVSNFKQTYPA
+68 RQLEASSFKQTYPA
-82 TENGVVRFLK
+82 TEHGVVRFLK

-108 RFGVAVLDILDTDPD
+108 EFGVAVLDILDTDPE
-123 RLREVKTITKKRLA
+123 RLRAVRGITKKRL
-137 DMVESWRTQREVK
+137 DGMVESWRSQREVK

-157 SHEVPPTYAAR
+157 SHEVPPTYASR

-181 RANPYELAY
+181 RQNPYELAY

-201 NMALKLGFAEDA
+201 TMALKLGFAEDA
-213 PERIEAALGYALIMQ
+213 PERIEAALAYVLVSQ
-228 GERGGHMYCPEE
+228 GDRGGHMFCPEA
-240 DLLKECSRMLGVDNR
+240 DLFRDCARMLGIDNMT
-255 DLLEEGLATLERKKR
+255 LLEEGLEALERKKR
-270 VHIEDLPEQNV
+270 VHIEDLPEQGV
-281 TRAVFLMS
+281 TRAVFLMTS
-289 NYRAEREIAQ
+289 YRAEREISQ
-299 RLFGLVSHPTPV
+299 RLFGLVSHPSPV
-311 SRAGVKQALPKIES
+311 SRSKVQQALPKIES
-325 ALGFDLSREQRDAV
+325 ALGFDLSREQREAV

-395 IAQTLHRLLLYSP
+395 QAQTLHRLLLYSP

-419 LSAEVLLIDEVS
+419 LTAEVLLVDEVS
-431 MLDAQLFLAVLRALP
+431 MLDAGLFLALLRALP
-446 VTCRLVLVG
+446 VTCRLILVG

-466 NVLSD
+466 NVLAD
-471 LLNSGK
+471 LIGSGNI
-477 VPKAVLTHIFRQ
+477 PKAVLTHIFRQ
-489 AQESSIVVNA
+489 AQESSIVINA

-505 LFPVQSEKEP
+505 KFPVPSEKEP
-515 PEADFFWVPQDNPM
+515 PEADFFWIPQDNPQ
-529 KVQSAIVEMV
+529 KVQEMILEMV
-539 CERIPQRYGMNPL
+539 CQRIPERYSLNPL

-576 ERLNPRRGAELK
+576 ERLNPSRNLELK
-588 RGYTLFRP
+588 RGYATFRP

-604 NNYDKEVF
+604 NNYDKDVF
-612 NGDLGWVHEVDPEE
+612 NGDLGWVHDVDLEE
-626 GSLSVDFDGN
+626 GSLTVDFDGN
-636 LVAFDSTELDDL
+636 LVPIDATELEDL

-660 GCEYPAVVVPVVTQH
+660 GCEYPAIVVPVVTQH

-704 AIGLENVTSGA
+704 ATGLSNITSGQ
-715 RMTHLAHRIRQIFSS
+715 RMTHLKHRIRHIFTG
-730 NSLIL
+730 NLLG

>member
-1 MPASAPASIKAEV
+1 MPASIKAEV

-25 YAVVRVRAKDEPGII
+25 YAVVRVRAKDEPGIL
-40 TVVGCLGQLQPGE
+40 TVVGCLGQLSPGE
-53 FLEMEGEWKTHPKFG
+53 FLEITGEWKTHPKFG
-68 RQMEVSNFKQTYPA
+68 RQMEVTSFKQTYPA
-82 TENGVVRFLK
+82 TEHGVVRFLK

-97 VGEKTAEALVK
+97 VGEKTAEALVNQ
-108 RFGVAVLDILDTDPD
+108 FGVAVLDILDTDPD
-123 RLREVKTITKKRLA
+123 RLLKVKGITKKRLSGML
-137 DMVESWRTQREVK
+137 DSWRTQREVK

-157 SHEVPPTYAAR
+157 SHEVPPTYASR
-168 IFKLYGAQ
+168 IFKLYGAE
-176 SEEKL
+176 SEAKL

-201 NMALKLGFAEDA
+201 TMALKLGFAEDA

-228 GERGGHMYCPEE
+228 GERGGHMFCPKEQ
-240 DLLKECSRMLGVDNR
+240 LLKDCARMLGVDEPL
-255 DLLEEGLATLERKKR
+255 LLEEGLEALARKKR
-270 VHIEDLPEQNV
+270 VHIEDLPEQGV
-281 TRAVFLMS
+281 EQAVFLMS
-289 NYRAEREIAQ
+289 NYRAEREISQ
-299 RLFGLVSHPTPV
+299 RLFGLVSHPSPV
-311 SRAGVKQALPKIES
+311 SRAKVQQALPKIES
-325 ALGFDLSREQRDAV
+325 ALGFDLSPEQREAV

-395 IAQTLHRLLLYSP
+395 QAQTLHRLLLYSP
-408 ENGFYH
+408 EHGFYH

-419 LSAEVLLIDEVS
+419 LSAEVLLVDEVS
-431 MLDAQLFLAVLRALP
+431 MLDAGLFLAVLRALP
-446 VTCRLVLVG
+446 VTCRLILVG

-471 LLNSGK
+471 LIGSGH

-505 LFPVQSEKEP
+505 LFPVPSPKEP
-515 PEADFFWVPQDNPM
+515 PEADFFWIPQDQPL
-529 KVQSAIVEMV
+529 KVQEMILEMV
-539 CERIPQRYGMNPL
+539 CQRIPERYGLDPL

-561 HKGEVGTS
+561 HKGEVGTGT
-569 ALNQLLQ
+569 LNQLLQ
-576 ERLNPRRGAELK
+576 ERLNPKRGPELK
-588 RGYTLFRP
+588 RGYATFRP

-604 NNYDKEVF
+604 NNYDKDVF
-612 NGDLGWVHEVDPEE
+612 NGDLGWVQDVDPEE
-626 GSLSVDFDGN
+626 GALSVDFDGN
-636 LVAFDSTELDDL
+636 LVAFDSTELEDL

-660 GCEYPAVVVPVVTQH
+660 GCEYPAIVVPVVTQH

-691 RRLAVFIGSEKAL
+691 RRLAVFIGSERAL
-704 AIGLENVTSGA
+704 ATGLSNVTSGA
-715 RMTHLAHRIRQIFSS
+715 RMTHLKHRIRHIFSG
-730 NSLIL
+730 NLLG

>member
-1 MPASAPASIKAEV
+1 MAASIKAEV
-14 HSVVYHNPDNG
+14 QSVVYHNPENG
-25 YAVVRVRAKDEPGII
+25 YAVARVRAKDEPGII

-53 FLEMEGEWKTHPKFG
+53 FLEIEGEWKNHPKFG
-68 RQMEVSNFKQTYPA
+68 RQLEASSFKQTYPA
-82 TENGVVRFLK
+82 TEHGVVRFLK

-108 RFGVAVLDILDTDPD
+108 EFGVAVLDILDTDPE
-123 RLREVKTITKKRLA
+123 RLRAVRGITKKRL
-137 DMVESWRTQREVK
+137 DGMVESWRSQREVK

-157 SHEVPPTYAAR
+157 SHEVPPTYASR

-181 RANPYELAY
+181 RQNPYELAY

-201 NMALKLGFAEDA
+201 VMALKLGFAEDA
-213 PERIEAALGYALIMQ
+213 PERIEAALAYVLVSQ
-228 GERGGHMYCPEE
+228 GDRGGHMYCPEA
-240 DLLKECSRMLGVDNR
+240 DLFRDCARMLGIDNMT
-255 DLLEEGLATLERKKR
+255 LLEDGLEALERKKR
-270 VHIEDLPEQNV
+270 VHIEDLPEQGV
-281 TRAVFLMS
+281 TRAVFLMTS
-289 NYRAEREIAQ
+289 YRAEREISQ
-299 RLFGLVSHPTPV
+299 RLFGLVSHPSPV
-311 SRAGVKQALPKIES
+311 SRSKVQQALPKIES
-325 ALGFDLSREQRDAV
+325 ALGFDLSREQREAV

-395 IAQTLHRLLLYSP
+395 QAQTLHRLLLYSP
-408 ENGFYH
+408 EHGFYH

-419 LSAEVLLIDEVS
+419 LTAEVLLVDEVS
-431 MLDAQLFLAVLRALP
+431 MLDAGLFLALLRALP
-446 VTCRLVLVG
+446 VTCRLILVG

-466 NVLSD
+466 NVLAD
-471 LLNSGK
+471 LIGSGNI
-477 VPKAVLTHIFRQ
+477 PKAVLTHIFRQ
-489 AQESSIVVNA
+489 AQESSIVINA

-505 LFPVQSEKEP
+505 KFPVPSEKEP
-515 PEADFFWVPQDNPM
+515 PEADFFWIAQDNPQ
-529 KVQSAIVEMV
+529 KVQEMILEMV
-539 CERIPQRYGMNPL
+539 CQRIPERYSLNPL

-576 ERLNPRRGAELK
+576 ERLNPSRNLELK
-588 RGYTLFRP
+588 RGYATFRP

-604 NNYDKEVF
+604 NNYDKDVF
-612 NGDLGWVHEVDPEE
+612 NGDLGWVHAVDLEE
-626 GSLSVDFDGN
+626 GSLTVDFDGN
-636 LVAFDSTELDDL
+636 LVPIDATELEDL

-660 GCEYPAVVVPVVTQH
+660 GCEYPAIVVPVVTQH

-704 AIGLENVTSGA
+704 ATGLSNITSGQ
-715 RMTHLAHRIRQIFSS
+715 RMTHLKHRIRHIFTG
-730 NSLIL
+730 NALG

>member
-1 MPASAPASIKAEV
+1 MPANVTAEV
-14 HSVVYHNPDNG
+14 QSVVYHNPDNG
-25 YAVVRVRAKDEPGII
+25 YAVVRVRAKDEPGIV
-40 TVVGCLGQLQPGE
+40 TVVGCLGELKPGE
-53 FLEMEGEWKTHPKFG
+53 FLEITGEWKNHPKFG
-68 RQMEVSNFKQTYPA
+68 RQLEALSFKQTYPA
-82 TENGVVRFLK
+82 TEHGVVRFLK

-97 VGEKTAEALVK
+97 VGEKTAHELVK
-108 RFGVAVLDILDTDPD
+108 RFGVAVLDILDNDPD
-123 RLREVKTITKKRLA
+123 RLREVKGITKKRLA
-137 DMVESWRTQREVK
+137 DMLDSWRGQREVK

-157 SHEVPPTYAAR
+157 SHDVPPTYAPR
-168 IFKLYGAQ
+168 IFKLFGAA

-181 RANPYELAY
+181 RQNPYELAY

-201 NMALKLGFAEDA
+201 AMALKLGFAEDA

-228 GERGGHMYCPEE
+228 GDRGGHMYCPKE
-240 DLLKECSRMLGVDNR
+240 DLLKECARMLGIASL
-255 DLLEEGLATLERKKR
+255 DLLEDGLDTLARKKR
-270 VHIEDLPEQNV
+270 VHIEDLPEQDV
-281 TRAVFLMS
+281 KDAVFLMG

-299 RLFGLVSHPTPV
+299 RLFGLVSHPAPV
-311 SRAGVKQALPKIES
+311 SRSEVSRALPKIEA
-325 ALGFDLSREQRDAV
+325 ALGFDLSEEQRDAV

-345 KVFII
+345 KVFIV

-365 VAALT
+365 VAALSR
-370 QLKLKVKLAAPT
+370 LGLKVKLAAPT

-395 IAQTLHRLLLYSP
+395 LAQTLHRLLIYSP

-446 VTCRLVLVG
+446 ATCRLVLVG

-471 LLNSGK
+471 LIHSGRI
-477 VPKAVLTHIFRQ
+477 PKAVLTHIFRQ
-489 AQESSIVVNA
+489 AQESSIVINA

-505 LFPVQSEKEP
+505 QPPVGSDKEP
-515 PEADFFWVPQDNPM
+515 PEADFYWIPQDNPA
-529 KVQSAIVEMV
+529 KVQEMIVEMV
-539 CERIPQRYGMNPL
+539 TRRIPERFGMNPM

-561 HKGEVGTS
+561 HKGEVGTG

-576 ERLNPRRGAELK
+576 ERLNPSRGRELK
-588 RGYTLFRP
+588 RGYALFRP
-596 GDRVLQLR
+596 GDRVLQLK

-612 NGDLGWVHEVDPEE
+612 NGDLGWVDEVDPEE
-626 GSLSVDFDGN
+626 GALTVDFDGN
-636 LVAFDSTELDDL
+636 IVAYDATDLEDL

-660 GCEYPAVVVPVVTQH
+660 GSEYPAVVVPVVTQH

-704 AIGLENVTSGA
+704 NLGLANVTSGR
-715 RMTHLAHRIRQIFSS
+715 RMTHLSHRISRIFAG
-730 NSLIL
+730 NRLL

>member
-1 MPASAPASIKAEV
+1 MAASIKAEV
-14 HSVVYHNPDNG
+14 QSVVYHNPENG
-25 YAVVRVRAKDEPGII
+25 YAVARVRAKDEPGII

-53 FLEMEGEWKTHPKFG
+53 FLEIEGEWKNHPKFG
-68 RQMEVSNFKQTYPA
+68 RQLEASSFKQTYPA
-82 TENGVVRFLK
+82 TEHGVVRFLK

-108 RFGVAVLDILDTDPD
+108 EFGVAVLDILDTDPE
-123 RLREVKTITKKRLA
+123 RLRAVRGITKKRL
-137 DMVESWRTQREVK
+137 DGMVESWRSQREVK

-157 SHEVPPTYAAR
+157 SHEVPPTYASR

-181 RANPYELAY
+181 RQNPYELAY

-201 NMALKLGFAEDA
+201 VMALKLGFAEDA
-213 PERIEAALGYALIMQ
+213 PERIEAALAYVLVSQ
-228 GERGGHMYCPEE
+228 GDRGGHMYCPEA
-240 DLLKECSRMLGVDNR
+240 DLFRDCARMLGIDNMT
-255 DLLEEGLATLERKKR
+255 LLEDGLEALERKKR
-270 VHIEDLPEQNV
+270 VHIEDLPEQGV
-281 TRAVFLMS
+281 TRAVFLMTS
-289 NYRAEREIAQ
+289 YRAEREISQ
-299 RLFGLVSHPTPV
+299 RLFGLVSHPSPV
-311 SRAGVKQALPKIES
+311 SRSKVQQALPKIES
-325 ALGFDLSREQRDAV
+325 ALGFDLSREQREAV

-395 IAQTLHRLLLYSP
+395 QAQTLHRLLLYSP
-408 ENGFYH
+408 EHGFYH

-419 LSAEVLLIDEVS
+419 LTAEVLLVDEVS
-431 MLDAQLFLAVLRALP
+431 MLDAGLFLALLRALP
-446 VTCRLVLVG
+446 VTCRLILVG

-466 NVLSD
+466 NVLAD
-471 LLNSGK
+471 LIGSGNI
-477 VPKAVLTHIFRQ
+477 PKAVLTHIFRQ
-489 AQESSIVVNA
+489 AQESSIVINA

-505 LFPVQSEKEP
+505 KFPVPSEKEP
-515 PEADFFWVPQDNPM
+515 PEADFFWIAQDNPQ
-529 KVQSAIVEMV
+529 KVQEMILEMV
-539 CERIPQRYGMNPL
+539 CQRIPERYSLNPL

-576 ERLNPRRGAELK
+576 ERLNPSRNLELK
-588 RGYTLFRP
+588 RGYATFRP

-604 NNYDKEVF
+604 NNYDKDVF
-612 NGDLGWVHEVDPEE
+612 NGDLGWVHAVDLEE
-626 GSLSVDFDGN
+626 GSLTVDFDGN
-636 LVAFDSTELDDL
+636 LVPIDATELEDL

-660 GCEYPAVVVPVVTQH
+660 GCEYPAIVVPVVTQH

-704 AIGLENVTSGA
+704 ATGLSNITSGQ
-715 RMTHLAHRIRQIFSS
+715 RMTHLKHRIRHIFTG
-730 NSLIL
+730 NTLG

>member
-1 MPASAPASIKAEV
+1 MAASIKAEV
-14 HSVVYHNPDNG
+14 QSVVYHNPENG
-25 YAVVRVRAKDEPGII
+25 YAVARVRAKDEPGII

-53 FLEMEGEWKTHPKFG
+53 FLEIEGEWKNHPKFG
-68 RQMEVSNFKQTYPA
+68 RQLEASSFKQTYPA
-82 TENGVVRFLK
+82 TEHGVVRFLK

-108 RFGVAVLDILDTDPD
+108 EFGVAVLDILDTDPE
-123 RLREVKTITKKRLA
+123 RLRAVRGITKKRL
-137 DMVESWRTQREVK
+137 DGMVESWRSQREVK

-157 SHEVPPTYAAR
+157 SHEVPPTYASR

-181 RANPYELAY
+181 RQNPYELAY

-201 NMALKLGFAEDA
+201 VMALKLGFAEDA
-213 PERIEAALGYALIMQ
+213 PERIEAALAYVLVSQ
-228 GERGGHMYCPEE
+228 GDRGGHMFCPEA
-240 DLLKECSRMLGVDNR
+240 DLFRDCARMLGIDNMT
-255 DLLEEGLATLERKKR
+255 LLEDGLEALERKKR
-270 VHIEDLPEQNV
+270 VHIEDLPEQGV
-281 TRAVFLMS
+281 TRAVFLMTS
-289 NYRAEREIAQ
+289 YRAEREISQ
-299 RLFGLVSHPTPV
+299 RLFGLVSHPSPV
-311 SRAGVKQALPKIES
+311 SRSKVQQALPKIES
-325 ALGFDLSREQRDAV
+325 ALGFDLSREQREAV

-395 IAQTLHRLLLYSP
+395 QAQTLHRLLLYSP
-408 ENGFYH
+408 EHGFYH

-419 LSAEVLLIDEVS
+419 LTAEVLLVDEVS
-431 MLDAQLFLAVLRALP
+431 MLDAGLFLALLRALP
-446 VTCRLVLVG
+446 VTCRLILVG

-466 NVLSD
+466 NVLAD
-471 LLNSGK
+471 LIGSGNI
-477 VPKAVLTHIFRQ
+477 PKAVLTHIFRQ
-489 AQESSIVVNA
+489 AQESSIVINA

-505 LFPVQSEKEP
+505 KFPVPSEKEP
-515 PEADFFWVPQDNPM
+515 PEADFFWIPQDNPQ
-529 KVQSAIVEMV
+529 KVQEMILEMV
-539 CERIPQRYGMNPL
+539 CQRIPERYSLNPL

-576 ERLNPRRGAELK
+576 ERLNPSRNLELK
-588 RGYTLFRP
+588 RGYATFRP

-604 NNYDKEVF
+604 NNYDKDVF
-612 NGDLGWVHEVDPEE
+612 NGDLGWVHAVDLEE
-626 GSLSVDFDGN
+626 GSLTVDFDGN
-636 LVAFDSTELDDL
+636 LVPIDATELEDL

-660 GCEYPAVVVPVVTQH
+660 GCEYPAIVVPVVTQH

-704 AIGLENVTSGA
+704 ATGLSNITSGQ
-715 RMTHLAHRIRQIFSS
+715 RMTHLKHRIRNIFTG
-730 NSLIL
+730 NLLG

>member
-1 MPASAPASIKAEV
+1 MPASIKAEV
-14 HSVVYHNPDNG
+14 HTVVYHNPDNG
-25 YAVVRVRAKDEPGII
+25 YAVVRMRAKDEPGLV

-53 FLEMEGEWKTHPKFG
+53 FLEIEGEWKTHPKFG
-68 RQMEVSNFKQTYPA
+68 RQLEATSFKQTYPA
-82 TENGVVRFLK
+82 TEHGVVRFLK

-97 VGEKTAEALVK
+97 VGEKTAELLVK
-108 RFGVAVLDILDTDPD
+108 EFGVAVLDILDTDPE
-123 RLREVKTITKKRLA
+123 RLRAVKGITKKRLEG
-137 DMVESWRTQREVK
+137 MLESWRTQREVK

-157 SHEVPPTYAAR
+157 SHEVPPTYASR

-181 RANPYELAY
+181 RENPYELAY
-190 LIRGIGFRTAD
+190 LIRGIGFKTAD
-201 NMALKLGFAEDA
+201 VMALKLGFAFDA
-213 PERIEAALGYALIMQ
+213 PERIEAALGYVLISM
-228 GERGGHMYCPEE
+228 GDRGGHMFCPEE
-240 DLLKECSRMLGVDNR
+240 QLLRECSRMLGVD
-255 DLLEEGLATLERKKR
+255 DLALLEESLASLARKKR
-270 VHIEDLPEQNV
+270 VHIEDLPEQGV
-281 TRAVFLMS
+281 ERAVFLMS
-289 NYRAEREIAQ
+289 SYRAEREISQ
-299 RLFGLVSHPTPV
+299 RLFGLVSHPAPV
-311 SRAGVKQALPKIES
+311 SEAKIRSIMPKIEAS
-325 ALGFDLSREQRDAV
+325 LGFGLSSEQRSAV
-339 FEACVN
+339 LNACVH

-365 VAALT
+365 VAALNEVG
-370 QLKLKVKLAAPT
+370 LKVKLAAPT

-395 IAQTLHRLLLYSP
+395 QAQTLHRLLLYSP
-408 ENGFYH
+408 EHGFYH

-419 LSAEVLLIDEVS
+419 LTAEALLVDEVS
-431 MLDAQLFLAVLRALP
+431 MLDAGLFLALLRALP
-446 VTCRLVLVG
+446 VTCRLILVG

-471 LLNSGK
+471 LLDSGR
-477 VPKAVLTHIFRQ
+477 VPKAVLSHIFRQ

-505 LFPVQSEKEP
+505 KPPIPSEKEP
-515 PEADFFWVPQDNPM
+515 PEADFFWIPQDSPQ
-529 KVQSAIVEMV
+529 KVQEMILEMV
-539 CERIPQRYGMNPL
+539 TARIPERYGMNPV

-576 ERLNPRRGAELK
+576 ERLNPRRGPELK
-588 RGYTLFRP
+588 RGYATFRP

-612 NGDLGWVHEVDPEE
+612 NGDLGWVQDVDQEE
-626 GSLSVDFDGN
+626 GALSVDFDGN
-636 LVAFDSTELDDL
+636 LVAFDATELEDL

-660 GCEYPAVVVPVVTQH
+660 GCEYPAIVVPVVTQH

-704 AIGLENVTSGA
+704 AMGLANTTSGQ
-715 RMTHLAHRIRQIFSS
+715 RMTHLKHRIRNIFTG
-730 NSLIL
+730 NLLG